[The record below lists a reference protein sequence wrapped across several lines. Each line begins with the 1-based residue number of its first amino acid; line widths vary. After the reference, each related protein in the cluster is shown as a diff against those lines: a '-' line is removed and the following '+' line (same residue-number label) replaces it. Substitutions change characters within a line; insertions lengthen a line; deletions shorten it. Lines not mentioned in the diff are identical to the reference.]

1 MKKIFAILLALLLVC
16 SFVACSDEEVEK
28 EDGTNLTVTDTE
40 HHYNAGGTYNDRF
53 VYEIINGNQVAIVG
67 FESDYTP
74 HDVVIP
80 ATIENCPVV
89 EISDAAFYHC
99 SQLKTITVP
108 ITVTKIGKMAFAG
121 CVQLTAVKYVD
132 NTASSIRTIDEYA
145 FAYCESLSSITL
157 PDTLTVLGEGAFFQC
172 KALPSIDIPAVVR
185 DAGGNVQSGV
195 VTISDMAFMGCESL
209 TTVTGGEGVET
220 IGNYAFRG
228 CAELASVSLSAVLTE
243 IGDYAFSGCTA
254 LTQPTLGEGV
264 TVGEYAFE

>member
-40 HHYNAGGTYNDRF
+40 QHYNAGGTYNDSF
-53 VYEIINGNQVAIVG
+53 VYEIINGNQVAIIG

-74 HDVVIP
+74 HDVVVP

-99 SQLKTITVP
+99 SQLKTITLP
-108 ITVTKIGKMAFAG
+108 TTVTKIGKMAFAG
-121 CVQLTAVKYVD
+121 CIQLTAVKYAD
-132 NTASSIRTIDEYA
+132 NTANIKTIDEYA
-145 FAYCESLSSITL
+145 FAYCESLASITL
-157 PDTLTVLGEGAFFQC
+157 PDTLTVLGEGAFFYC
-172 KALPSIDIPAVVR
+172 ESLVTINIPAVVR
-185 DAGGNVQSGV
+185 NASNEVQSGI
-195 VTISDMAFMGCESL
+195 TNICDMTFMGCESL
-209 TTVTGGEGVET
+209 TTVTGGEGVEV
-220 IGNYAFRG
+220 IGSYAFRG
-228 CAELASVSLSAVLTE
+228 CDALNSISFSSVLTK
-243 IGDYAFSGCTA
+243 IGAYAFSGCTA